1 MVTNLKN
8 DVKGLGSKLHL
19 THKNAIIS
27 KIFTK
32 IDSFYIMKQI
42 MSLNKLAA
50 LLLLVCFSALAQ
62 QKITVEE
69 IYSGAFRA
77 KGMNELQ
84 SMKNTNQYTVLNFDR
99 ASRTMQ
105 IDLYDF
111 ATLKKTA
118 TLIDSKNVSE
128 LADGIDSYAFSSDE
142 KLLLIANNTK
152 PIFRHSF
159 TADYF
164 LYNITTKKITKL
176 LDQVQ
181 EPTFSPDGKKIA
193 FARENNLYVYDVA
206 AQKEVQIT
214 SDGKK
219 NAVIN
224 GITDWVYEEEFAFV
238 RAFDWSADSKKIAY
252 IRFDETNVPEFSM
265 SVFQKDL
272 YPKTET
278 FKYPKAGEKNSL
290 VSLHV
295 YDVNAA
301 ASKKVNLDNYNDF
314 YIARL
319 KWTNDANVLSA
330 QVLNRHQDNLDLLFI
345 DGNSATAKVV
355 LNEKDK
361 AYVDVTDNLTFLK
374 DNSFIWTSEKDGF
387 NHIYVYDKNG
397 KLKNQVTKGN
407 WQVTAYYGFDEKTN
421 AVFYQSVENGSINRD
436 IYRIGLDGKNKIRLS
451 SQTGTSEATLS
462 PNFQYYIHTFSSAT
476 QAKTYTLNEAK
487 SGKQIQ
493 VIENNQD
500 LTNKLKNYNLPSKE
514 FFVLK
519 TAKGNE
525 LNAWILKPKDF
536 DPSKK
541 YPVFM
546 YQYSGPGS
554 QQVNNDWNNSDDYW
568 FQMLAQQG
576 YIVACVDGRGTGFK
590 GAAFKKVTQKEL
602 GKYEVEDQ
610 IDAAKIIGGYPYVD
624 KTRIGIFGWSYGGF
638 MASNCLLKG
647 NDIFKMAIA
656 VAPVTN
662 WRFYDSIYT
671 ERYMQTP
678 QENPTGYDENSPI
691 NHVDKL
697 KGKFLLIH
705 GSADD
710 NVHVQNSMQMMEALI
725 QANKQFDSQIY
736 PDKNHGIFGGKTRI
750 QLYNKMTNFIKDN
763 L

>member
-1 MVTNLKN
+1 MKSNLSF
-8 DVKGLGSKLHL
+8 VLFFVFTL
-19 THKNAIIS
+19 T
-27 KIFTK
+27 IFG
-32 IDSFYIMKQI
+32 
-42 MSLNKLAA
+42 
-50 LLLLVCFSALAQ
+50 Q

-77 KGMNELQ
+77 KGMDELQ
-84 SMKNTNQYTVLNFDR
+84 SMKNTNQYTVLNYDA
-99 ASRTMQ
+99 ASRSMQ
-105 IDLYDF
+105 IDLFDF
-111 ATLKKTA
+111 ATLKKVT
-118 TLIDSKNVSE
+118 TLIDSKSFPI
-128 LADGIDSYAFSSDE
+128 LADGIDSYTFSPDE
-142 KLLLIANNTK
+142 KLILIANNTNQ
-152 PIFRHSF
+152 IFRHSF
-159 TADYF
+159 TADYY
-164 LYNITTKKITKL
+164 LYDTTNKKVSKVF
-176 LDQVQ
+176 DFQVQ

-193 FARENNLYVYDVA
+193 FARDNNLYVYDIA
-206 AQKEVQIT
+206 SKQIT
-214 SDGKK
+214 TITTDGKK
-219 NAVIN
+219 NSVIN

-238 RAFDWSADSKKIAY
+238 RAFDWSKDSKKVAY
-252 IRFDETNVPEFSM
+252 IRFDESQVPEFSIKKIK
-265 SVFQKDL
+265 KDL
-272 YPKTET
+272 YPTVET
-278 FKYPKAGEKNSL
+278 FKYPKAGEKNSE
-290 VSLHV
+290 VSLHI
-295 YDVNAA
+295 YDVV
-301 ASKKVNLDNYNDF
+301 SKGTQKVNLSQYADF
-314 YIARL
+314 YIARMQ
-319 KWTNDANVLSA
+319 WTNEANVLSA

-345 DGNSATAKVV
+345 DGNSGATKAV

-387 NHIYVYDKNG
+387 NHIYLYGKTG

-407 WQVTAYYGFDEKTN
+407 WEVTNYYGFDEKTN
-421 AVFYQSVENGSINRD
+421 TVFYQSVENGSINRD
-436 IYRIGLDGKNKIRLS
+436 IYSINLNGKNKVRLS
-451 SQTGTSEATLS
+451 KSTGTNAATFS
-462 PNFQYYIHTFSSAT
+462 PNFQYFITTFSSAT
-476 QAKTYTLNEAK
+476 QPTTYTLNEAK
-487 SGKQIQ
+487 KGAQVQ
-493 VIENNQD
+493 VIENNAA
-500 LTNKLKNYNLPSKE
+500 LASKLKGYNLPSKE

-536 DPSKK
+536 DPNKK

-554 QQVNNDWNNSDDYW
+554 QQVNNDWNSNDDYW

-610 IDAAKIIGGYPYVD
+610 IDAAIVIGNYPYVD
-624 KTRIGIFGWSYGGF
+624 KNRIGIWGWSYGGF

-647 NDIFKMAIA
+647 ADVFKMAIA

-678 QENPTGYDENSPI
+678 QENASGYDENSPI
-691 NHVDKL
+691 NHVNKL
-697 KGKFLLIH
+697 KGKYLLIH
-705 GSADD
+705 GSGDD
-710 NVHVQNSMQMMEALI
+710 NVHVQNSMQMIEALI

-736 PDKNHGIFGGKTRI
+736 PDKNHGIYGGKTRI
-750 QLYNKMTNFIKDN
+750 QLYTKMTNFIKEN

>member
-1 MVTNLKN
+1 MNT
-8 DVKGLGSKLHL
+8 
-19 THKNAIIS
+19 S
-27 KIFTK
+27 KITV
-32 IDSFYIMKQI
+32 M
-42 MSLNKLAA
+42 
-50 LLLLVCFSALAQ
+50 LLLFVATVFGQ
-62 QKITVEE
+62 QKITVES
-69 IYSGAFRA
+69 IYGGAFRT
-77 KGMNELQ
+77 KGMDELQ
-84 SMKNTNQYTVLNFDR
+84 SLKNTDQYTVLNVDQSTR
-99 ASRTMQ
+99 SMQ

-111 ATLKKTA
+111 ATLKKVSN
-118 TLIDSKNVSE
+118 LIDTKNYKE
-128 LADGIDSYAFSSDE
+128 LADGIDSYIFDASE
-142 KLLLIANNTK
+142 KKILIASHTNK
-152 PIFRHSF
+152 IFRHSF

-164 LYNITTKKITKL
+164 LFDIASKSLTKL
-176 LDQVQ
+176 VDFQIQ
-181 EPTFSPDGKKIA
+181 EPTFSPDGTKIA
-193 FARENNLYVYDVA
+193 YARENNLYVYDLASKKSTAV
-206 AQKEVQIT
+206 T
-214 SDGKK
+214 TDGKK

-238 RAFDWSADSKKIAY
+238 RAFDWSKDGKKLAY
-252 IRFDETNVPEFSM
+252 IRFDESAVPEFSM
-265 SVFQKDL
+265 SMFHKDL
-272 YPKTET
+272 YPTVET
-278 FKYPKAGEKNSL
+278 FKYPKAGEKNSV

-295 YDVNAA
+295 YDVVGN
-301 ASKKVNLDNYNDF
+301 STKKVDLGNYNDF

-330 QVLNRHQDNLDLLFI
+330 QVLNRHQDNLDLLFV
-345 DGNSATAKVV
+345 DGTTAAAKVV

-361 AYVDVTDNLTFLK
+361 AYVDITDNLTFLK

-387 NHIYVYDKNG
+387 NHIYVYDKTG

-407 WQVTAYYGFDEKTN
+407 WEVVSYYGLDEKTKTI
-421 AVFYQSVENGSINRD
+421 FYQSTENGSINRD
-436 IYRIGLDGKNKIRLS
+436 IYRIGLDGKNKVRLTS
-451 SQTGTSEATLS
+451 KVGTSAATFS
-462 PNFQYYIHTFSSAT
+462 PNFQYFINTFSSNLQPT
-476 QAKTYTLNEAK
+476 TYTLNEAK
-487 SGKQIQ
+487 TGKEIQ
-493 VIENNQD
+493 VIENNQALAD
-500 LTNKLKNYNLPSKE
+500 KLKAYNLPVKE

-568 FQMLAQQG
+568 FLSLTQQG
-576 YIVACVDGRGTGFK
+576 YIVACIDGRGTGFK
-590 GAAFKKVTQKEL
+590 GADFKKVTQKEL

-610 IDAAKIIGGYPYVD
+610 IDAAKVIGAYPYVD
-624 KTRIGIFGWSYGGF
+624 ASRIGIFGWSYGGF
-638 MASNCLLKG
+638 MASNCIFQG
-647 NDIFKMAIA
+647 NDVFKMAIA

-662 WRFYDSIYT
+662 WRFYDSVYT

-678 QENPTGYDENSPI
+678 QENASGYDQNSPI

-705 GSADD
+705 GSGDD

-736 PDKNHGIFGGKTRI
+736 PDKNHGIYGGKTRI
-750 QLYNKMTNFIKDN
+750 QLYNKMTNFIKEN

>member
-1 MVTNLKN
+1 MNT
-8 DVKGLGSKLHL
+8 
-19 THKNAIIS
+19 S
-27 KIFTK
+27 KITV
-32 IDSFYIMKQI
+32 I
-42 MSLNKLAA
+42 
-50 LLLLVCFSALAQ
+50 LLFLVATVFGQ
-62 QKITVEE
+62 QKITVEK

-77 KGMNELQ
+77 KGMDELQ
-84 SMKNTNQYTVLNFDR
+84 SLKNTNQYTVLNVDQ
-99 ASRTMQ
+99 ASRSMQ

-111 ATLKKTA
+111 ATLKKVTN
-118 TLIDSKNVSE
+118 LVDSKNYKE
-128 LADGIDSYAFSSDE
+128 LENGIDSYAFDAAE
-142 KLLLIANNTK
+142 KKILIACNSNK
-152 PIFRHSF
+152 IFRHSF

-164 LYNITTKKITKL
+164 LYDIVSKKITKL
-176 LDQVQ
+176 FDFQVQ
-181 EPTFSPDGKKIA
+181 EPTFSPDGTKIA
-193 FARENNLYVYDVA
+193 YAKENNLYVYDLA
-206 AQKEVQIT
+206 SQKSTAVT
-214 SDGKK
+214 TDGKK
-219 NAVIN
+219 NAIIN

-238 RAFDWSADSKKIAY
+238 RAFDWSKDSKKLAY
-252 IRFDETNVPEFSM
+252 IRFDESEVPEFSM
-265 SVFQKDL
+265 SMFHKDL
-272 YPKTET
+272 YPTVET
-278 FKYPKAGEKNSL
+278 FKYPKAGEKNSV
-290 VSLHV
+290 VSLHL
-295 YDVNAA
+295 YDVVSNTA
-301 ASKKVNLDNYNDF
+301 KKVDLGNYNDF

-319 KWTNDANVLSA
+319 QWTNDANFLSA

-345 DGNSATAKVV
+345 DGNAATVKVV

-387 NHIYVYDKNG
+387 NHIYVYDKTG

-407 WQVTAYYGFDEKTN
+407 WEVTSYYGFDEKNKTI
-421 AVFYQSVENGSINRD
+421 FFQSTENGSINRD
-436 IYRIGLDGKNKIRLS
+436 IYSISLDGKNKVRLS
-451 SQTGTSEATLS
+451 KNTGTNVATFS
-462 PNFQYYIHTFSSAT
+462 PNFQFFINTFSSASQPT
-476 QAKTYTLNEAK
+476 TYTLNEAK
-487 SGKQIQ
+487 TGKEIQ
-493 VIENNQD
+493 VIENNEA
-500 LTNKLKNYNLPSKE
+500 LKAQLKDYNLPSKE

-554 QQVNNDWNNSDDYW
+554 QQVNNDWNNTDDYW
-568 FQMLAQQG
+568 FLSLTQQG

-590 GAAFKKVTQKEL
+590 GADFKKVTQKEL

-610 IDAAKIIGGYPYVD
+610 IDAAKVIGAYPYVD
-624 KTRIGIFGWSYGGF
+624 ASRIGIFGWSYGGF
-638 MASNCLLKG
+638 MASNCIFQG
-647 NDIFKMAIA
+647 NDVFKMAIA

-662 WRFYDSIYT
+662 WRFYDSVYT

-678 QENPTGYDENSPI
+678 QENASGYDQNSPI
-691 NHVDKL
+691 NHVSKL

-705 GSADD
+705 GSGDD

-736 PDKNHGIFGGKTRI
+736 PDKNHGIYGGATRI
-750 QLYNKMTNFIKDN
+750 QLYNKMTNFIKEN